1 LNIRYSVVQEFTY
14 LVSYSLMYKFFKYN
28 KLFRLSSG
36 KYKFNKNVNF
46 FTSIKKYM
54 KMGTENDRDIGLK
67 LKIYLIF

>member
-1 LNIRYSVVQEFTY
+1 
-14 LVSYSLMYKFFKYN
+14 MYKFFKYN